1 MKKIYIRPNVD
12 TLHIATA
19 EFLATSSEGTGGY
32 NAGDD
37 TSQYKET
44 GSTSA
49 SSGSGLSQCSKKFN
63 AWDTWDED

>member
-19 EFLATSSEGTGGY
+19 EFLATSSEGSGNYQNGPE
-32 NAGDD
+32 G
-37 TSQYKET
+37 SKFKET
-44 GSTSA
+44 GGTSA
-49 SSGSGLSQCSKKFN
+49 SSGTGLSQCSKKFN